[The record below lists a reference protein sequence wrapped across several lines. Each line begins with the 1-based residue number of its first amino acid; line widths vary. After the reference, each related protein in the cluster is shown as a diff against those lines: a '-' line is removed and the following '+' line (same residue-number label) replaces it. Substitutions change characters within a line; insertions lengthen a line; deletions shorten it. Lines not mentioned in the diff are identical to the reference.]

1 MNFPSSFIMNSATN
15 SKRAVVVMLFLALAA
30 SSARADVCVWRD
42 PERTMQKIFP
52 QARDYRTV
60 TVKMTPDRIANI
72 EKSLGAKL
80 DDSEKNEFNFYRITG
95 ITNGKPGTIGTIIAL
110 AGKGE
115 YGAIEVVIGV
125 DRDGKILG
133 AYIQRS
139 RERATS
145 ALESPKFLKQFVGKT
160 KDSGFEVGKDITPVS
175 PNAEQSSRVVAFVV
189 RKMVIFYDVLERGQ
203 A

>member
-1 MNFPSSFIMNSATN
+1 MYFPSSFTTNSVTS
-15 SKRAVVVMLFLALAA
+15 SKRAAVVVLCLVLAA
-30 SSARADVCVWRD
+30 TSARADVCVWRD

-52 QARDYRTV
+52 HARDYKTV
-60 TVKMTPDRIANI
+60 TVKMTPDRIADI

-95 ITNGKPGTIGTIIAL
+95 VTNGKPGTIGTIIAL

-125 DRDGKILG
+125 DREGKIQG

-139 RERATS
+139 RERATP

-160 KDSGFEVGKDITPVS
+160 KDSGFEIGKDIDPIS
-175 PNAEQSSRVVAFVV
+175 SNAEQSSRVVAFVV